1 MLQIEKHSLHTIG
14 KSRAIFVSPVIL
26 NEKKINVIISTGYF
40 WEKSSDYV
48 RLGSFLRTVANRFR
62 KSERIYAG
70 RRLFDGVYVMD
81 GFKY

>member
-1 MLQIEKHSLHTIG
+1 MK
-14 KSRAIFVSPVIL
+14 
-26 NEKKINVIISTGYF
+26 KKINVIISTGYF

-62 KSERIYAG
+62 RSERIYAG